1 MLALAAPLVLL
12 AACTDPP
19 PAGPPATVPA
29 VPVTAT
35 PYDIVIRPIGSIDPA
50 QLAVFE
56 TAAQR
61 WERTITADVPDVP
74 VSGFTGCTEQAPPVS
89 LIDDLVIDVQIVY
102 IDGAGGVLGQAG
114 PCATST
120 ADGLPRAGTMRFDS
134 ADVARWMNDG
144 GFQNVVLHEMAHV
157 LGYGTKW
164 GAQANPPRAA
174 LLAGSGGSDPRF
186 IGLRAVAEWQ
196 ALSGEST
203 AVPVEADYGGGTAY
217 AHWDDETFGTEL
229 LTGMIGLG
237 ASPLSRLSIAS
248 LGDLGYQVD
257 LSQADP
263 YTLPSALIGPAL
275 RAFGTDLHGDD
286 PATDGMA
293 LVVPTISF

>member
-19 PAGPPATVPA
+19 PAAPPATVPA

-61 WERTITADVPDVP
+61 WERTITADVPDVL
-74 VSGFTGCTEQAPPVS
+74 VSGYKGCTGLAAPVDV
-89 LIDDLVIDVQIVY
+89 IDDLVIDVQITT
-102 IDGAGGVLGQAG
+102 IDGPGGVLGQAG

-134 ADVARWMNDG
+134 ADVANWMNNG

-164 GAQANPPRAA
+164 GS
-174 LLAGSGGSDPRF
+174 LLTGNGGSDPRF
-186 IGLRAVAEWQ
+186 IGLQAVAEWQ
-196 ALSGEST
+196 TLSGEST
-203 AVPVEADYGGGTAY
+203 AVPVEADGGTGTAY
-217 AHWDDETFGTEL
+217 AHWDDHTFGTEL

-237 ASPLSRLSIAS
+237 TSPLSRLSIAS

-293 LVVPTISF
+293 LVVPTTAF